1 VFALDSDLGIG
12 ADAEIKPDFAEAS
25 FEFGKT
31 LQTADG
37 AIKTAAVC
45 RMPDAIHGTVTL
57 IDYASAG
64 KNWKSDIA
72 AWLKYNRV

>member
-1 VFALDSDLGIG
+1 MKELI
-12 ADAEIKPDFAEAS
+12 AEAI

-31 LQTADG
+31 LQTSDREIRPIAL
-37 AIKTAAVC
+37 C
-45 RMPDAIHGTVTL
+45 RMPDENHGTVTL

-72 AWLKYNRV
+72 AWLKYHRE